1 MITHIIKMLRN
12 VRLLAYFWGPSM
24 DTSFA
29 AKFSEVPGLSEPQE
43 TDRAVELDCR
53 VRWERHDAGRYYE
66 AVVQR
71 DLFGGWE
78 LWRCWGG
85 IGSPRG
91 GQRSDPAPSEQAGHA
106 ALHLV
111 ALRRQRRG
119 YKLTRG
125 RLA

>member
-1 MITHIIKMLRN
+1 MN
-12 VRLLAYFWGPSM
+12 
-24 DTSFA
+24 TSFA
-29 AKFSEVPGLSEPQE
+29 AEFSEVPGPSEQHWD
-43 TDRAVELDCR
+43 DRTAELDCR

-106 ALHLV
+106 ELRRV

>member
-1 MITHIIKMLRN
+1 
-12 VRLLAYFWGPSM
+12 M
-24 DTSFA
+24 DTPFA
-29 AKFSEVPGLSEPQE
+29 AKFSEVPGTTEPQGGSSTTE
-43 TDRAVELDCR
+43 FTCR

-91 GQRSDPAPSEQAGHA
+91 GQRADPAPDEQAGLD
-106 ALHLV
+106 ALRRV

-119 YKLTRG
+119 YELTRG